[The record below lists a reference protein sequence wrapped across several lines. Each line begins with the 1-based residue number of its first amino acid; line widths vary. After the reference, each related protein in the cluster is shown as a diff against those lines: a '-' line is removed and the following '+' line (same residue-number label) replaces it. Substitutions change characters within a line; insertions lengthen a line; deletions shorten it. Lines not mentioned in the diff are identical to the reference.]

1 LGHPL
6 PTADVGYPVPQF
18 EGQLSGVEIARPTG
32 ASQTQSRR
40 SAVDKMGSSLRG
52 RMRVSET
59 GWNLRELRE
68 HYRDLSN
75 MAWKERG
82 ERLSSLPNELI
93 SSVSRAID
101 IFRYHLFLA
110 RDAVKGILN
119 EADPTGQENFLFVLG
134 ASDNQDEFEQ
144 AKVVSEANVIGCM
157 HAARSM
163 VEIFAQLVNELALAQ
178 KLAVEKCSVYK
189 VRDGLPASRLK
200 TELEVLTSS
209 DAFEYVSGFI
219 NTTKHRQLVP
229 HVVSI
234 SFQLGGAGLQLGQ
247 FEYDKTVYPSKDIV
261 RVRHPSK
268 SVTEVLQSVLVV
280 ANALVTAGQALNDYV
295 IRSKK

>member
-1 LGHPL
+1 
-6 PTADVGYPVPQF
+6 
-18 EGQLSGVEIARPTG
+18 
-32 ASQTQSRR
+32 
-40 SAVDKMGSSLRG
+40 
-52 RMRVSET
+52 MRVSET

-68 HYRDLSN
+68 HYRDFSN
-75 MAWKERG
+75 KALKERG

-93 SSVSRAID
+93 SSVSRSSD
-101 IFRYHLFLA
+101 IFRYHWFLA
-110 RDAVKGILN
+110 QDAVKGILN

-200 TELEVLTSS
+200 AELEVLTNS

-234 SFQLGGAGLQLGQ
+234 SFQLGRADLQLGQ
-247 FEYDKTVYPSKDIV
+247 FEYDKTVYSPKKIV

-268 SVTEVLQSVLVV
+268 SVTEVLQTVLVV

-295 IRSKK
+295 IRFKK

>member
-1 LGHPL
+1 
-6 PTADVGYPVPQF
+6 
-18 EGQLSGVEIARPTG
+18 
-32 ASQTQSRR
+32 
-40 SAVDKMGSSLRG
+40 M
-52 RMRVSET
+52 SET

-68 HYRDLSN
+68 HYRDQSN
-75 MAWKERG
+75 KAWKERG

-93 SSVSRAID
+93 SSISRSID

-119 EADPTGQENFLFVLG
+119 EADPTGEENFLFVLG

-200 TELEVLTSS
+200 TELEVLTNS

-234 SFQLGGAGLQLGQ
+234 SSQLGGAGLQLGQ
-247 FEYDKTVYPSKDIV
+247 FEYDKTVYPSKGIV

-268 SVTEVLQSVLVV
+268 SVTEVLQTVLVV
-280 ANALVTAGQALNDYV
+280 ANALVTAGRVLNDYV